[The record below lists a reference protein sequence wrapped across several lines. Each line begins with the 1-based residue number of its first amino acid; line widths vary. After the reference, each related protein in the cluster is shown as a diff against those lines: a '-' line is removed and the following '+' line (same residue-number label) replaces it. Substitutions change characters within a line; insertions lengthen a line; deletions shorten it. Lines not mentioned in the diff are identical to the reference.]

1 MNLARLGETL
11 LAQRRAGNCD
21 PVGVVQL
28 QGPHRQVEVMAAK
41 VRDGTAAE
49 IKPATPLSRMV
60 NAGFVRPRRR
70 RTQVIELEQ
79 NLRSGEVV
87 LSMDVLTFLKD
98 WLQNHILKAD
108 KAYSRHLTA
117 HGVRQTDSPD
127 AHNDRDVA

>member
-1 MNLARLGETL
+1 MLHELVEYAKCHFGHEEQAFDETRYAEADRHKAEHDKLA
-11 LAQRRAGNCD
+11 
-21 PVGVVQL
+21 
-28 QGPHRQVEVMAAK
+28 
-41 VRDGTAAE
+41 
-49 IKPATPLSRMV
+49 
-60 NAGFVRPRRR
+60 
-70 RTQVIELEQ
+70 TQVIELEQ